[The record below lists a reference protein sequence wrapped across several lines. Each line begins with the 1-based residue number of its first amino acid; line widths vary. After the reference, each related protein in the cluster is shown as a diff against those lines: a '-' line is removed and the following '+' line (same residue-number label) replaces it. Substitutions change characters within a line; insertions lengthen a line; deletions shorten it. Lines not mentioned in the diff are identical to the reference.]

1 MPQAPLT
8 KADLQEA
15 TDAYTRAGGVVEK
28 AAVALLINR
37 STFQHRLRE
46 AKKLGFVPSVGL
58 EDQSNPA
65 HLKLRIKRLESE
77 LRAAQDTQ
85 LDHTMI
91 KNKIIGLSQ
100 NVADIHSPVW
110 VLKPETSDVSFGV
123 PTLMVSDLHAGEIVK
138 PSEINGVNEF
148 NLKIFHDRMQNLAE
162 SSIRLLKIL
171 SPGFDYPGI
180 VVPLGGDNITGNI

>member
-100 NVADIHSPVW
+100 NVADLQSPAW

-171 SPGFDYPGI
+171 SRDISLPRC
-180 VVPLGGDNITGNI
+180 